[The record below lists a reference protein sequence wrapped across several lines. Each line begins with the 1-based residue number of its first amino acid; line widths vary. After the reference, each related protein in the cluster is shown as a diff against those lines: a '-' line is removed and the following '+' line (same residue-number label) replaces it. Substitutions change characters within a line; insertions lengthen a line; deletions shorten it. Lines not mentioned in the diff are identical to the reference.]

1 MRLNATV
8 WCKNNICNISVNAQL
23 IAPLNYSSVI
33 FNIPDSIA
41 PLYWSL
47 TQIVIPGGKTVVAS
61 VNPSTR
67 EVTYGGDN
75 LNSGDWIS
83 FNAVWHV

>member
-1 MRLNATV
+1 MYGA
-8 WCKNNICNISVNAQL
+8 KNNVCNISVNAQL
-23 IAPLNYSSVI
+23 IAPLTYNSVL
-33 FNIPDSIA
+33 FTIPDSIA

-47 TQIVIPGGKTVVAS
+47 AQIVIPGGKTVTVSA
-61 VNPSTR
+61 NPSTR